1 MYVKTRKKKNGHQI
15 NETRMCQANTR
26 EHKPAS
32 EEKDVRA
39 KKSVLLF
46 LDVDHLRREIFS

>member
-1 MYVKTRKKKNGHQI
+1 MKRECAKPTRESTNQRARKKN
-15 NETRMCQANTR
+15 
-26 EHKPAS
+26 
-32 EEKDVRA
+32 VRA